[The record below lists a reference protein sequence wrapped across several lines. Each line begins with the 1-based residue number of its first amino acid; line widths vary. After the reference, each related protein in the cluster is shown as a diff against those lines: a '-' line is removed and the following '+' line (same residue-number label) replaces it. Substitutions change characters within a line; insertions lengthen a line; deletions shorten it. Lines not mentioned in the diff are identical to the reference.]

1 MAIMALPDL
10 IAQFRYDVAD
20 KALPYL
26 WTDDEVTLWFNEAV
40 NEAAIRAR
48 LIREDTNPD
57 ICVLD
62 IQQDAIEYPLNPLIT
77 EIVYISMVYPGN
89 PTMIPYVIGK
99 TTTDELDQQGP
110 AWRALKRRPTALII
124 NDTNLRTDCIPDTDY
139 TMNLEVYRL
148 PLMDMVNDADV
159 PEINGIHHIHLVKWV
174 KHRAYERQDA
184 DTQDMQK
191 STLYEKQ
198 FTDMFGE
205 RPSADLRKRANA
217 NRPHRNRAYA

>member
-1 MAIMALPDL
+1 MNLSGL

-20 KALPYL
+20 KAVPYL
-26 WTDDEVTLWFNEAV
+26 WSDDEVTLWFNEAV

-57 ICVLD
+57 ICVLN
-62 IQQDAIEYPLNPLIT
+62 IQQDVTEYPLNQLIT
-77 EIVYISMVYPGN
+77 EIVYVSMVYPGN
-89 PTMIPYVIGK
+89 PTMIPYIIGK
-99 TTTDELDQQGP
+99 TSTDELDGSRP
-110 AWRALKRRPTALII
+110 YWRTQKYRPTALII
-124 NDTNLRTDCIPDTDY
+124 NDTNVRTDCIPDTDY

-148 PLMDMVNDADV
+148 PLVDMANDNDV

-184 DTQDMQK
+184 DTQDLQK
-191 STLYEKQ
+191 SAKFESQ